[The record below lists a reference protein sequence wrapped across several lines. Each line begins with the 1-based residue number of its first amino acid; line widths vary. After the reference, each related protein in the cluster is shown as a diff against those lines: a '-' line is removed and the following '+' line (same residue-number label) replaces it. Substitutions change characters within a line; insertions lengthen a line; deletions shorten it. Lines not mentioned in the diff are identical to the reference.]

1 MSVDCAAHVSACIEL
16 DVVAYPAVRLY
27 HTDGRMDR
35 YRGPRKS
42 APILAFLRRASRP
55 VITELSPAALAEFTS
70 SDDIVFTAAFAPSE
84 AGLYEA
90 HYRSLASE
98 YHDQFSF
105 GLLLPVSQQQQPSAV
120 RCRNN
125 VDGESYTLTELW
137 LAGALDELVAQ
148 CTAPLILE
156 PGGRKEI
163 AELAATAAARAGK
176 GIVVHFFAAADAD
189 KDAYR
194 TEVRALAKKYADEL
208 LFTIIDAAQSPAMPA
223 LAGLP
228 DGVLPGVSVENLAT
242 GQLFPYPRGREL
254 SAAALET
261 FLGDVVGGAV
271 EPWDGSRY
279 GEVLHDE
286 L

>member
-1 MSVDCAAHVSACIEL
+1 MSVDCAAHVSACIQL

-27 HTDGRMDR
+27 HGDGRMDR

-55 VITELSPAALAEFTS
+55 VIAELNPATLAEFTS
-70 SDDIVFTAAFAPSE
+70 SDDIVFTAVFAPSE

-125 VDGESYTLTELW
+125 VDSESYTLTELW
-137 LAGALDELVAQ
+137 VAGALDELVTQ

-156 PGGRKEI
+156 PGSRKEV
-163 AELAATAAARAGK
+163 AELAAAAARAAK
-176 GIVVHFFAAADAD
+176 GIVVHFFAASDAD
-189 KDAYR
+189 RDAYR
-194 TEVRALAKKYADEL
+194 TQVRALAKKYADEL
-208 LFTIIDAAQSPAMPA
+208 LFTIIDTAQNPAMPA
-223 LAGLP
+223 LAGLSG
-228 DGVLPGVSVENLAT
+228 GVLPGVSVENLGT

-254 SAAALET
+254 SAAALEK
-261 FLGDVVGGAV
+261 FLGEVVGGAV
-271 EPWDGSRY
+271 EPWDGSRP
-279 GEVLHDE
+279 GEVVHDE